1 MTGFP
6 IEDSFTAGSSEPTAG
21 VRADSGS
28 EGQNGHI
35 WIISNRSALN
45 GKLIQNLPST
55 IQSTTIFHTG
65 QSALSKLQKFVD
77 SQSQLSSSSKPQGS
91 QKSSQQS
98 VDLLFVATDLGDM
111 SCIDFLDRIKNNYTD
126 FAAPVVVVDGDLL
139 NSSNSDNLSADLSLK
154 EAVFNA
160 GAIDYLSAPIIAAEL
175 NAKVSTFLRLGNTFP
190 PASNSAILASNS
202 ILDNQ
207 SDERESAYDHHPG
220 SSQQNEQ
227 LQKLTVENCYLRVI
241 LDNLPQQV
249 FWKDNNLKFVGC
261 NQRWANAV
269 GIQDE
274 SEIIGKTD
282 FDMVDNLALAQ
293 QFQSKDRE
301 VLETGHAIEESM
313 EKAKID
319 QNGVQRWLDVTRQPL
334 LDEKG
339 NSIGIVGVIND
350 VTKQRQAEE
359 QLRLAEEKYRAIFEN
374 AVEGLF
380 QASLEGRF
388 ISVNPALAQLYGY
401 ASPEEMIGE
410 IDHIDSQIYVQSK
423 RRQEILAYLD
433 QFSELTDFESLVQQ
447 KDGQRIWVSESIRQ
461 VTDDSGDILYLEG
474 SVKDVTEK
482 RQAEMNLRKQR
493 QQSERL
499 LLNILPQMIAQRL
512 KKSPG
517 LVADDFSESTVLF
530 ADIVGFTEWASQIQV
545 SELVT
550 VLNKIFSE
558 FDLLAEKIQIE
569 KIKTIGDA
577 YMAVSGVPI
586 PVADHAERM
595 AEMALEMQ
603 VAIKQFSRRSPA
615 GDEPFRLRIG
625 IHSGPVSAGVV
636 GLHKFFYDL
645 WGDTVNVASRMESQ
659 GTPGRIQVTHE
670 TYLLLRDRFELEF
683 RGEFQIKGKG
693 TMRTYWLLGRKPEGD
708 SNNINA

>member
-1 MTGFP
+1 MTGFST
-6 IEDSFTAGSSEPTAG
+6 EDSLPTGSPESA
-21 VRADSGS
+21 VKAQADSALG
-28 EGQNGHI
+28 GHI
-35 WIISNRSALN
+35 WVISNQSALS
-45 GKLIQNLPST
+45 GELIQKLPST
-55 IQSTTIFHTG
+55 VQSTTIFHSG
-65 QSALSKLQKFVD
+65 QSALAQLAQISKSQNLASSPFLTQTTQKI
-77 SQSQLSSSSKPQGS
+77 
-91 QKSSQQS
+91 SQQS
-98 VDLLFVATDLGDM
+98 VELLFVAMDLGDM
-111 SCIDFLDRIKNNYTD
+111 DGVEFLAQFKEHYPDFSAPIVIVNGDPSDSSDGQELASHLAIKNN
-126 FAAPVVVVDGDLL
+126 
-139 NSSNSDNLSADLSLK
+139 
-154 EAVFNA
+154 VFRA
-160 GAIDYLSAPIIAAEL
+160 GAIDYLTLPIVAAEL
-175 NAKVSTFLRLGNTFP
+175 EAKVSVFLKLSHTLTSMPGEDNS
-190 PASNSAILASNS
+190 SNNQVLQNKSGEQKIGYENS
-202 ILDNQ
+202 QISHDQ
-207 SDERESAYDHHPG
+207 RE
-220 SSQQNEQ
+220 N
-227 LQKLTVENCYLRVI
+227 LQKLAIENCYLRII

-249 FWKDNNLKFVGC
+249 FWKDNDLKFVGC

-269 GIQDE
+269 GIRDE

-282 FDMVDNLALAQ
+282 FDMVDNPALAQ
-293 QFQSKDRE
+293 QFQSKDRK
-301 VLETGHAIEESM
+301 VLETGTAIEESM

-334 LDEKG
+334 LDKNG
-339 NSIGIVGVIND
+339 KSLGIVGVIND

-380 QASLEGRF
+380 QASVEGKF

-401 ASPEEMIGE
+401 ASPQEMIEE
-410 IDHIDSQIYVQSK
+410 IEHIDSQIYVQSK

-433 QFSELTDFESLVQQ
+433 QFSELTDFESLVQR
-447 KDGQRIWVSESIRQ
+447 KSGQRIWVSESIRQ
-461 VTDDSGDILYLEG
+461 VTDDNGDILYLEG

-517 LVADDFSESTVLF
+517 LVADNFSESTVLF
-530 ADIVGFTEWASQIQV
+530 ADIVGFTEWASQTNV

-603 VAIKQFSRRSPA
+603 VAIKQFSRRSPT
-615 GDEPFRLRIG
+615 GNEPFRLRIG

-670 TYLLLRDRFELEF
+670 TYLLLRDRFELEI

-693 TMRTYWLLGRKPEGD
+693 AMKTYWLLGRKSENSEVD
-708 SNNINA
+708 S